1 MSGVIRIVA
10 NFCDCRF
17 SRFYVDQVGFASPL
31 VSFGLWSYEYLIRSK
46 CDRILRR
53 EPHHERFYL
62 FPTPGSAAR
71 RSRMSHGG
79 CWRTMAGFGA
89 CFAWMRLR
97 CLGGPPSEVTA

>member
-53 EPHHERFYL
+53 ELQHNRFYL
-62 FPTPGSAAR
+62 FPTLAAWGR
-71 RSRMSHGG
+71 PLPISPSG
-79 CWRTMAGFGA
+79 CLRTMAGCAGSCA
-89 CFAWMRLR
+89 
-97 CLGGPPSEVTA
+97 

>member
-53 EPHHERFYL
+53 ELQHNRFYP
-62 FPTPGSAAR
+62 FPTLAAWG
-71 RSRMSHGG
+71 RS
-79 CWRTMAGFGA
+79 
-89 CFAWMRLR
+89 
-97 CLGGPPSEVTA
+97 

>member
-46 CDRILRR
+46 RDRILRR
-53 EPHHERFYL
+53 EPQHDRLVYLDVLYMGIGGETVTTPQHHL
-62 FPTPGSAAR
+62 AAG
-71 RSRMSHGG
+71 MEDITG
-79 CWRTMAGFGA
+79 
-89 CFAWMRLR
+89 
-97 CLGGPPSEVTA
+97 